1 MATSP
6 ETFNQVKNILRK
18 LDRSIDDI
26 RSRRGTPPPAAATTG
41 TIGGPSAVS
50 GSGQLTA
57 NMSVPPG
64 RARPM
69 NRDPRST
76 F

>member
-1 MATSP
+1 MATSQ

-26 RSRRGTPPPAAATTG
+26 RARRGTPPETATG
-41 TIGGPSAVS
+41 TIGNPTPT
-50 GSGQLTA
+50 TA
-57 NMSVPPG
+57 INAPTG

-69 NRDPRST
+69 NRDHRNS

>member
-1 MATSP
+1 MATSQ

-26 RSRRGTPPPAAATTG
+26 RARRSTPPTATTAVG
-41 TIGGPSAVS
+41 SPTQAAPMSAP
-50 GSGQLTA
+50 T
-57 NMSVPPG
+57 G

>member
-1 MATSP
+1 MATSQ

-26 RSRRGTPPPAAATTG
+26 RARRGTPPTAATAV
-41 TIGGPSAVS
+41 GGPSAAAPLS
-50 GSGQLTA
+50 SAPT
-57 NMSVPPG
+57 G

-69 NRDPRST
+69 NRDPRNS

>member
-1 MATSP
+1 MATSQ

-26 RSRRGTPPPAAATTG
+26 RARRGTPPTAATAVGGPAAAAPLNPPTT
-41 TIGGPSAVS
+41 
-50 GSGQLTA
+50 
-57 NMSVPPG
+57 G

-69 NRDPRST
+69 NRDPRNS

>member
-1 MATSP
+1 MATSQ

-26 RSRRGTPPPAAATTG
+26 RARRGAPPETAGGTVGNAA
-41 TIGGPSAVS
+41 P
-50 GSGQLTA
+50 TA
-57 NMSVPPG
+57 AINAPTG

-69 NRDPRST
+69 NRDPRNS

>member
-26 RSRRGTPPPAAATTG
+26 RARRSTPPSSSAGPVAAASG
-41 TIGGPSAVS
+41 TLPAG
-50 GSGQLTA
+50 L
-57 NMSVPPG
+57 NVPPG

-69 NRDPRST
+69 NRDPRNT

>member
-26 RSRRGTPPPAAATTG
+26 RARRSTPPPAAAG
-41 TIGGPSAVS
+41 PIVGGGAAS
-50 GSGQLTA
+50 QLA
-57 NMSVPPG
+57 AGLNVPPG

-69 NRDPRST
+69 NRDPRNT

>member
-26 RSRRGTPPPAAATTG
+26 RSRRATPAPAMGPAPKPSVATSPSVVSTG
-41 TIGGPSAVS
+41 S
-50 GSGQLTA
+50 
-57 NMSVPPG
+57 NVPPG
-64 RARPM
+64 RARPLG
-69 NRDPRST
+69 RDPRTT